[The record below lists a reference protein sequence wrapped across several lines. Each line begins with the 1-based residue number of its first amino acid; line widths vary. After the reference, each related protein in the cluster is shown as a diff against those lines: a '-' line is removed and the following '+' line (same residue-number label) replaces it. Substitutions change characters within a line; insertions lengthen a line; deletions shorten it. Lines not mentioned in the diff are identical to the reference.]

1 MVPGLKTLSV
11 LHLQALTCSSFL
23 GTQMHTYLHVHGIIL
38 KQFIIGNSLVVQW
51 LGLHS
56 VIARYLGSVP
66 G

>member
-1 MVPGLKTLSV
+1 MTE
-11 LHLQALTCSSFL
+11 LQFFIFL
-23 GTQMHTYLHVHGIIL
+23 GTQIDTYLHIHSIIL